1 MSLIIL
7 TRDDEPRIF
16 TPDSDAASPA
26 LHSTSPLPDP
36 ASASPLH
43 REEKILPKACNIVS
57 CLSFSLPAS
66 RTDSGLASPTI
77 IRDPVASKSQLGFSS
92 RPTKT
97 EPRAWSAQFGRCS
110 AQPQPQV
117 DFLPAENT
125 CSG

>member
-1 MSLIIL
+1 MSVVIL

-16 TPDSDAASPA
+16 TTDSDAASPA
-26 LHSTSPLPDP
+26 LHSTYPLPDP

-43 REEKILPKACNIVS
+43 REEKILPKDCNIIS

-66 RTDSGLASPTI
+66 PTDSGLASPTTTG
-77 IRDPVASKSQLGFSS
+77 DSVVSKSQLELSS
-92 RPTKT
+92 RPTQT
-97 EPRAWSAQFGRCS
+97 EPGAWSPRFGRCS

-117 DFLPAENT
+117 DFPPAENT